1 MEVGIM
7 SDISVLGLGKMG
19 TALAKSLLAS
29 GRSVTVWNRSA
40 NKAQPFIGVGA
51 EVATS
56 AADAISASDVS
67 ILCIRN
73 HKTTAE
79 LLRPISGNLPGRT
92 LLQLSTGSA
101 KEAEEL
107 VDLVTGAGADWLI
120 GMINAYPSGIG
131 KVETPILCASPTKV
145 WDEYGDVI
153 RTLGGASEHVGT
165 SPAAIPGLFAAMFM
179 ARQGFMFGMIYGGAV
194 CRNAGVPMDVFVEQF
209 PLTLRTTGFYAE
221 TFRRTVP
228 SQSYDSPEATL
239 ETYLAALNGVLATFE
254 ETGTIDD
261 FPRLLRDLTQRG
273 FDEGHSAKDLTVLVE
288 MLSEKS

>member
-40 NKAQPFIGVGA
+40 NKAQPFIGAGA

-79 LLRPISGNLPGRT
+79 LLRPISGNLPGKT

-131 KVETPILCASPTKV
+131 KAETPILCASPTKV

-179 ARQGFMFGMIYGGAV
+179 ARQGFM
-194 CRNAGVPMDVFVEQF
+194 EQF
-209 PLTLRTTGFYAE
+209 PLTLRTTGLYAE

-239 ETYLAALNGVLATFE
+239 ETYLAALSGVLATFE

>member
-1 MEVGIM
+1 M

-19 TALAKSLLAS
+19 SALAKSLLAS

-40 NKAQPFIGVGA
+40 DKAQPFIGAGA

-73 HKTTAE
+73 HKSTAE
-79 LLRPISGNLPGRT
+79 LLRPISGNLPGKT
-92 LLQLSTGSA
+92 VLQLSTGSA

-107 VDLVTGAGADWLI
+107 VDLVTAAGAEWLI

-131 KVETPILCASPTKV
+131 KAEASILCASPTKV
-145 WDEYGDVI
+145 WDEYGDVV
-153 RTLGGASEHVGT
+153 RTLGGASEHIGT
-165 SPAAIPGLFAAMFM
+165 APAAIPGLFAAMFT

-194 CRNAGVPMDVFVEQF
+194 CRNSGVPMDVFVEQL
-209 PLTLRTTGFYAE
+209 PLTLRATGLYAE

-228 SQSYDSPEATL
+228 GQSYDGAEATL
-239 ETYLAALNGVLATFE
+239 ETYLAALNGILATFG

-261 FPRLLRDLTQRG
+261 FPRLMRDLTQRG
-273 FDEGHSAKDLTVLVE
+273 FDEGHSAIDLSVLVE
-288 MLSEKS
+288 TLSSKS